1 MSGDVNNGN
10 SNGPGVPKATTCLE
24 RVQSLT
30 ANIINNKEELFGNAD
45 DSKVSGKKMLIGYA
59 SRFIE
64 KKIATNN
71 NVDRGSGWNVAAPR
85 TRYQKRNVR
94 TTTTSQYMVIKSP
107 NGPGSYSAINCGDY
121 NKTFDPQEHPFRIF
135 TIEAEHFDLHN
146 RKIDMSKA
154 TPITPQFYQQH
165 GPEILDQFPVLYG
178 KITQDD
184 NGRTVAQ
191 TYELVKAGEK
201 TVWRKSDTL
210 INISD
215 EIGMSKSNLCNGDEI
230 QFTLVND
237 LEGNPFATNI
247 VKISM
252 DFNSKLQ
259 QSKLKTYTYK
269 CELSKTTIDT
279 RVTNIVLETNTY
291 EADAVS
297 KMLNDTQE
305 NKHLH
310 FIPIPDQH
318 ITPDE
323 IKNQKF
329 SEQRDCLT
337 AGDLCAIMKHRGMD
351 AKWYTVDIDF
361 IHEVFIEHLTPN
373 QLTALINT
381 NHITNEGLK
390 AHWVFHYTNDNIT
403 PIINMMIQNDYNRN
417 CSHQRILSTTVIT
430 KTQLAGRAAKINSK
444 VECDKITKSWT
455 NPNGLQ
461 IPLQAKNYD
470 SQYSRVIKQNSIP
483 NTTSINLDLTLYQFT
498 DSGHKQPLI
507 NTETAVSKEPNG
519 TIKNFTIYF
528 HSNNEKVKSIIKNAT
543 DSSITGLKHIIA
555 TYPQHQ
561 RLNRPETLQWGKL
574 RTCKIIV
581 LTNATEPLITALN
594 TAGAY
599 ITPSDKG
606 HSQVFHLR
614 SKSHRPFPRELELL
628 QQQFK
633 HVQIIDRFY
642 FRIYLKDT
650 QNLDEIPSLLG
661 LSSPSEYESDV
672 LIAPDNSSWS
682 EIQFGNKTIAI
693 DQIYEET
700 MPQKHNTFY
709 VKNLRTVASAMWIQ
723 ELLKLHTG
731 LVTNIVNSISE
742 TVTGNNITVRYLKP
756 MTQDTADEEYVMA
769 ISSNNSAF
777 FEVLKEKCSNIYS
790 NSNAKYDIATTGIN
804 RLQHVLDVLSDA
816 KEKSPSNISPEIFL
830 RNYEAVN
837 TATSAS
843 PTNVN
848 RTPSKTV
855 STNKSTTK
863 SRQNNSLSDSN
874 KYGALLDEN
883 EEEEEIERRSDPE
896 DFDNTSDK
904 LVKGWMDKSLSN
916 TEKIS
921 EATMKKL
928 HAVTVANI
936 VKSTPDYH
944 KSTTLPTWFVQQA
957 GGKKQIG
964 FGRQMMQFFDAKP
977 TESRTHQLIN
987 ALSNGLDPFSTPNN
1001 RRGNIRTSINK
1012 IINQNQVSDRDKN
1025 GTMKRKA
1032 PNVSRSNATS
1042 TEQQID
1048 LTDSQSS
1055 AKPSSGQLDSSQKKS
1070 KTTKQTTLVFSQ
1082 GSDQTLVNEP
1092 VESKIEQKESM
1103 QE

>member
-10 SNGPGVPKATTCLE
+10 SNGPGVPKITNCLE
-24 RVQSLT
+24 HIQALT
-30 ANIINNKEELFGNAD
+30 AEINNSKEELFGNAD
-45 DSKVSGKKMLIGYA
+45 DCDDSGQVELIGYA
-59 SRFIE
+59 SRITTTT
-64 KKIATNN
+64 TNN
-71 NVDRGSGWNVAAPR
+71 NDRGWNVAAPR
-85 TRYQKRNVR
+85 TRNQRRNFR
-94 TTTTSQYMVIKSP
+94 NTTTSQYMVIKSP
-107 NGPGSYSAINCGDY
+107 NGPGSYTAINCGDY
-121 NKTFDPQEHPFRIF
+121 NKIFDPQEHPFRIF
-135 TIEAEHFDLHN
+135 TIKAEHFDLHN
-146 RKIDMSKA
+146 RKVDMSKA
-154 TPITPQFYQQH
+154 TPITPQYYQQH
-165 GPEILDQFPVLYG
+165 GPEILNKFPVLYG

-215 EIGMSKSNLCNGDEI
+215 GMGMSKSNLCNGDEI

-297 KMLNDTQE
+297 KMLNATQE

-310 FIPIPDQH
+310 FIPVPDQH
-318 ITPDE
+318 ITLDE

-329 SEQRDCLT
+329 STQRDCLT
-337 AGDLCAIMKHRGMD
+337 AGDICAIMKHRGMD
-351 AKWYTVDIDF
+351 AKWHSVDIDF
-361 IHEVFIEHLTPN
+361 IHQVFVEHLTSE
-373 QLTALINT
+373 QISALIDT
-381 NHITNEGLK
+381 NVLTRDGLK
-390 AHWVFHYTNDNIT
+390 AHWVFHYTNDNII
-403 PIINMMIQNDYNRN
+403 PIVNMMIQNDYNRN
-417 CSHQRILSTTVIT
+417 DSHQHILSTTVIT

-470 SQYSRVIKQNSIP
+470 IKYSKVIKQTNIP
-483 NTTSINLDLTLYQFT
+483 NTTSINLDLTFYQFT
-498 DSGHKQPLI
+498 DNGNKQPLI
-507 NTETAVSKEPNG
+507 NLETAVSKEPSG
-519 TIKNFTIYF
+519 AFKNFKVYF
-528 HSNNEKVKSIIKNAT
+528 HSNNEKVKSILKNAA

-555 TYPQHQ
+555 TYPQNQ
-561 RLNRPETLQWGKL
+561 RLNRPDTLQWGKL

-581 LTNATEPLITALN
+581 LTAATEPLVTALN

-606 HSQVFHLR
+606 HSKVFHLR

-633 HVQIIDRFY
+633 FVQIIDRFY
-642 FRIYLKDT
+642 FRVHLKDT
-650 QNLDEIPSLLG
+650 QNFDEIPSLLG
-661 LSSPSEYESDV
+661 LSRPSEYESDV
-672 LIAPDNSSWS
+672 LIAPSNSSWS
-682 EIQFGNKTIAI
+682 EIQIKNKTIAI
-693 DQIYEET
+693 DQIYEEI

-709 VKNLRTVASAMWIQ
+709 VKNMRTIASAMWIQ

-731 LVTNIVNSISE
+731 IETNIVNSIAE
-742 TVTGNNITVRYLKP
+742 TMTGNNITVRYLKT
-756 MTQDTADEEYVMA
+756 MTQDTTDEEYVMA
-769 ISSNNSAF
+769 ISSNNSDF
-777 FEVLKEKCSNIYS
+777 FELLKEKCSNIYS

-804 RLQHVLDVLSDA
+804 RLQHVLDVLSIDR
-816 KEKSPSNISPEIFL
+816 EKSSSNISPEIFL

-837 TATSAS
+837 TATSS
-843 PTNVN
+843 STTNN

-855 STNKSTTK
+855 STNKATAPNHQSNTLD
-863 SRQNNSLSDSN
+863 LSGSN
-874 KYGALLDEN
+874 KYGALLEED
-883 EEEEEIERRSDPE
+883 EEEEAERRPDPD
-896 DFDNTSDK
+896 DFNNTGDT
-904 LVKGWMDKSLSN
+904 LVKSWMDKSLSN

-921 EATMKKL
+921 EATLKKL
-928 HAVTVANI
+928 HAVTVKNI

-944 KSTTLPTWFVQQA
+944 KSTTLPTWFTQQA

-964 FGRQMMQFFDAKP
+964 FGRQMIQFFEAKP

-987 ALSNGLDPFSTPNN
+987 ALNNGLDPFTTPSN
-1001 RRGNIRTSINK
+1001 RMGNIRTSINK
-1012 IINQNQVSDRDKN
+1012 IMNQNQVSDRDKN
-1025 GTMKRKA
+1025 VTAKRKA
-1032 PNVSRSNATS
+1032 PNVSSSTAAI

-1048 LTDSQSS
+1048 LTNSQSN
-1055 AKPSSGQLDSSQKKS
+1055 AIPSPSQSDSGQKKS
-1070 KTTKQTTLVFSQ
+1070 KITKQTTLTFSQ
-1082 GSDQTLVNEP
+1082 GSEHVEP
-1092 VESKIEQKESM
+1092 TEKKIEQKENM